1 MNLGPT
7 RSGNQSQVA
16 GGKAR
21 TNELHVWLADLTHY
35 GSGPAAETMPIG
47 IGFIAGYAREH
58 CNLVEPPRLFKYPH
72 KLAAAIESGPLP
84 DVIGFSNY
92 IWNSSLSIA
101 FATLIHERSPSTF
114 CVFGGPHF
122 PKASN
127 QSEGFMRSHP
137 EIDFYI
143 EGEGEHAFACLLDVI
158 ADLDTAGNAASRHDR
173 AVPATILESH
183 VPSLR
188 WIDRGGSGEFHSTTL
203 TDRIRDLD
211 TIPSP
216 YLTGLL
222 DEFFDGELA
231 PTLQTNRGCPFTCTF
246 CLEGGDYY
254 RKLSSF
260 GEERVVSEIDYMA
273 VHMRPVIESGGR
285 DDLLITDS
293 NFAMY
298 TPDRVTCVKIKEARD
313 RYGWPTRVNVTT
325 GKNRRER
332 VLDSIRV
339 TDGAIQLSGAVQS
352 LEQTVLENVNRQNID
367 AEGLIAIAQQS
378 SERGTPTYSDV
389 ILGLPGDTSESH
401 VRTVCTL
408 VNAGFGRINTFQC
421 ALLPGTELYD
431 ESMREKYGIKTKFRT
446 IPRGHGHYRVGHDTI
461 CAVEID
467 EVCVATSTLTFE
479 DYVWC
484 REFDLALFLLHNDQ
498 IIQATTTIAS
508 RIGIDLGA
516 FITRATKSSW
526 PGRLAEIRD
535 DYVTA
540 TKEQLFDTRE
550 ECEAFALSNLD
561 NFTGGRMGMNLLYTF
576 RAIAVIEA
584 VDEIGK
590 LALEALLEDPAAGGY
605 EDLVGEA
612 IRYDVLSLSGLWD
625 PIERADSPT
634 SEFRYDIPAILD
646 QPVSFEKPAPIN
658 HRLGQIDPER
668 ADAERA
674 DLDRLRQVSSNA
686 VEVTFELSESSRS
699 TMNAYARAMG
709 DDPSGIG
716 RALTRVPIGDLKR
729 VARVVDRGREVEGA
743 VAPQSRLNGSG
754 NTNENVRGRS
764 EPDRTAQE
772 QLIRISA
779 STQ

>member
-1 MNLGPT
+1 MRVSLGPT
-7 RSGNQSQVA
+7 RSKTSA
-16 GGKAR
+16 ATIGGERPANHLR
-21 TNELHVWLADLTHY
+21 VWLADLTHY

-47 IGFIAGYAREH
+47 IGFIAGFARDH
-58 CNLVEPPRLFKYPH
+58 CNLVEPVRLFKYPH
-72 KLAAAIESGPLP
+72 RLASAIEGDDLP

-101 FATLIHERSPSTF
+101 FARIVHERSPSTI

-122 PKASN
+122 PKEPH
-127 QSEGFMRSHP
+127 QSEEFLTNHP
-137 EIDFYI
+137 EIDFYV
-143 EGEGEHAFACLLDVI
+143 EGEGEQAFARLLDAV
-158 ADLDTAGNAASRHDR
+158 ASAKNRGESVDTHAIISS
-173 AVPATILESH
+173 E

-188 WIDRGGSGEFHSTTL
+188 WIDRGGSGEFHATAL
-203 TDRIRDLD
+203 AERIRDLD
-211 TIPSP
+211 TVPSP
-216 YLTGLL
+216 YLSGML

-260 GEERVVSEIDYMA
+260 SEDRVVSEIDYMA
-273 VHMRPVIESGGR
+273 VRMQPVIRAGGR

-298 TPDRVTCVKIKEARD
+298 TPDRVTCAEIKACRD
-313 RYGWPTRVNVTT
+313 RFGWPTRVNVTT

-332 VLDSIRV
+332 VLDSIRL

-352 LEQTVLENVNRQNID
+352 LEQSVLENVNRQNID

-389 ILGLPGDTSESH
+389 ILGLPGDTRESH

-421 ALLPGTELYD
+421 ALLPGTELFAD
-431 ESMREKYGIKTKFRT
+431 SMRKQFGISTKYRT
-446 IPRGHGHYRVGHDTI
+446 VPRGHGRYKVGTDSI
-461 CAVEID
+461 SAVEID
-467 EVCVATSTLTFE
+467 EVCVATSTLSFE

-498 IIQATTTIAS
+498 IMAATTAIAS

-516 FITRATKSSW
+516 FITRAAKSTW
-526 PGRLAEIRD
+526 PGRLGEIRE

-540 TKEQLFDTRE
+540 TREQLFNTRE
-550 ECEAFALSNLD
+550 ECEAFALENLD
-561 NFTGGRMGMNLLYTF
+561 NFTGGRTGMNLLYTF

-590 LALEALLEDPAAGGY
+590 LALEALMEDPAAAGY
-605 EDLVGEA
+605 EDLLAEA
-612 IRYDVLSLSGLWD
+612 VRFDVLSLSGLWD
-625 PIERADSPT
+625 PIERAESPT
-634 SEFRYDIPAILD
+634 SEFRYDIAGLIDHGSDETDPTRPRDANAK
-646 QPVSFEKPAPIN
+646 PVEI
-658 HRLGQIDPER
+658 
-668 ADAERA
+668 
-674 DLDRLRQVSSNA
+674 
-686 VEVTFELSESSRS
+686 TFELSDASRS
-699 TMNAYARAMG
+699 TMDAYARAMG

-729 VARVVDRGREVEGA
+729 VPRVAEPGETSSTSRASVIERE
-743 VAPQSRLNGSG
+743 SGSG
-754 NTNENVRGRS
+754 IESDPSVITKTVDGS
-764 EPDRTAQE
+764 EKAEEPVK
-772 QLIRISA
+772 ISV
-779 STQ
+779 SSQ